1 MQLLIFFSILLK
13 YSIIFLLQ
21 VVELASLASV
31 ESAIGRLQC
40 VHSTIELIQ
49 AQAKEARVTLHQY
62 KDQGIYVF
70 IFYVDLSVVY
80 FYITYLY
87 YPEIPCQVMCLYCL

>member
-1 MQLLIFFSILLK
+1 MH
-13 YSIIFLLQ
+13 Q

-70 IFYVDLSVVY
+70 MFNGDVSVVY
-80 FYITYLY
+80 F
-87 YPEIPCQVMCLYCL
+87 